1 MRRMLLVA
9 ALWALAL
16 GAELSMVIEYS
27 TNGDVALSIMNITF
41 HTVEL
46 EVTLLGCDYGYY
58 PTAGSAEYQC
68 LECACEAFDSVR
80 SEAFA

>member
-1 MRRMLLVA
+1 MRPMLLVA
-9 ALWALAL
+9 FLASAL
-16 GAELSMVIEYS
+16 GAAQLNMAIEYS
-27 TNGDVALSIMNITF
+27 TDGDVALSIMNITF